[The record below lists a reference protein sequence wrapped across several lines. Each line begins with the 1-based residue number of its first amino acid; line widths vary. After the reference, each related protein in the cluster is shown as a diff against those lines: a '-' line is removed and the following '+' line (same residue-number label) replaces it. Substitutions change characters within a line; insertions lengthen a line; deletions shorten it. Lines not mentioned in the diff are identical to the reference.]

1 MTAAAFRAGTT
12 TATAGSPSGTSAAV
26 MDGFRRVQDVLRH
39 LEHVALGLD
48 RERVE
53 LLDVVE
59 AGGAHHRPPAG
70 LVGEPEHHVLVPIP
84 VVPRQREGEARE
96 ALVVLLADDERA
108 AAQVRDP
115 LEG

>member
-1 MTAAAFRAGTT
+1 MTPAAFRAGTT

-53 LLDVVE
+53 LLDVIE
-59 AGGAHHRPPAG
+59 AGGAHHRPPARF
-70 LVGEPEHHVLVPIP
+70 VGDPEHDVLVPIRA
-84 VVPRQREGEARE
+84 VPRQWDGETRE
-96 ALVVLLADDERA
+96 APVVLLADDERA
-108 AAQVRDP
+108 AAEV
-115 LEG
+115 